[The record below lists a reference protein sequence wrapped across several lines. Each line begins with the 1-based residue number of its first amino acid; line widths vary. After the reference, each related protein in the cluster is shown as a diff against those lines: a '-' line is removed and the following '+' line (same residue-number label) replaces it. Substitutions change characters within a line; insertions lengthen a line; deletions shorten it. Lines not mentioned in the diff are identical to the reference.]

1 MNRLILNLLLV
12 LVASPAAANTVV
24 TFGPG
29 SAVATI
35 DRTATFD
42 SLPDPAVDLA
52 TYTEALLKIRTPAS
66 KESGWPFGGPAGSGW
81 WYPSGGFGLYD
92 SWSQNLD
99 LIGTSD
105 GKRMIGIEFQFTVG
119 ALAETNFVWETYRNS
134 KLIGSGIFL
143 TPQPGTVVGWRDNSG
158 IDELHVGAFVD
169 MSNGSWRDNG
179 LAIANLNVDL
189 RARAVPAPSTAF
201 LVGTALLELA
211 LSTGGAYRLGPG
223 VATLRRRAEDSQ

>member
-29 SAVATI
+29 SAVSTI

-52 TYTEALLKIRTPAS
+52 TYSEALLNIRTPAS
-66 KESGWPFGGPAGSGW
+66 AISDWPFGGPAGSGW
-81 WYPSGGFGLYD
+81 WYPRGGFGLYD

-99 LIGTSD
+99 LIETSD
-105 GKRMIGIEFQFTVG
+105 GKRMIGIEILFTVG

-134 KLIGSGIFL
+134 KLIGSASF
-143 TPQPGTVVGWRDNSG
+143 
-158 IDELHVGAFVD
+158 
-169 MSNGSWRDNG
+169 
-179 LAIANLNVDL
+179 
-189 RARAVPAPSTAF
+189 
-201 LVGTALLELA
+201 
-211 LSTGGAYRLGPG
+211 
-223 VATLRRRAEDSQ
+223 